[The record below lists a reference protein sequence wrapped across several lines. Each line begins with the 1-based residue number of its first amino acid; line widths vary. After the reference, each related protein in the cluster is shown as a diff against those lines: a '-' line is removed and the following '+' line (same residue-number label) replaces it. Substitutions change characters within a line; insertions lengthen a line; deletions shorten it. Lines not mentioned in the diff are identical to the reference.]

1 MGFDRV
7 PSASEVTGSPAC
19 AGDDNSKI
27 ATRPCGEIRAVTRK
41 PDDLPA
47 GTLDDTAHPH
57 RACAVP
63 RAVRRLCPVP
73 MGHAGGRAR
82 RKIVAAADARLAR
95 RCGLRADDRQLHP
108 DRAVLRRAAR
118 LDLRARAHRERQIRA
133 WCDEAMKNAVRLN
146 DTTWLTQGPLAK
158 LLALLDRDGEEAR
171 VVGGAVRNA
180 LLGHPP
186 GEIDVATTALP
197 EEVMRRA
204 ATAGFQPVPTGNALF
219 LSRDGTVHDPVGGI
233 EDLEQHRVRFIGD
246 PAMRIAEDYLRILRF
261 FRFHAAYGQGAPDPA
276 GLHAA
281 IAAREG
287 LQKLSRERLR
297 AELLKLLIAPRAATT
312 LEVMAE
318 AGLLEEVLG
327 GVPYLASAA
336 NIIAIEAVLGLEPD
350 PLRRLAGLAV
360 SVAEDAERLW
370 ERLRLA
376 NVEHERLAAMV
387 DGWWRIDPAIGESR
401 ARVLLYRLG
410 PARYLDRTV
419 LAWAR
424 SGAEAADL
432 GWRELATL
440 PERWQ
445 APVFPLKAADFIARG
460 VPKAPQLGKALA
472 ATEENWIAAGFPND
486 RAALQRIAE
495 EAAAAGE
502 GHSGARRRREPGTHE
517 P

>member
-41 PDDLPA
+41 PDDPPA

-108 DRAVLRRAAR
+108 DRAVFRRAAR

-146 DTTWLTQGPLAK
+146 DTTWLTQGPLAL
-158 LLALLDRDGEEAR
+158 LLALLDRDGDEGR
-171 VVGGAVRNA
+171 VVAGAVRNA

-204 ATAGFQPVPTGNALF
+204 AAAGFKPVPTGVEHGTVTVVIDGTGFEVTTLREDVETFGRKARVRFGRSWQQDAERRDFTLNALSV
-219 LSRDGTVHDPVGGI
+219 SRDGTVHDPVGGI

-261 FRFHAAYGQGAPDPA
+261 FRFHSAYGRGAPDPD
-276 GLHAA
+276 GLHAC
-281 IAAREG
+281 IVAREG
-287 LQKLSRERLR
+287 LRKLSRERLR
-297 AELLKLLIAPRAATT
+297 AELFKLLIAPRAAPT
-312 LEVMAE
+312 LVVMAE

-327 GVPYLASAA
+327 GVPYLAGVA
-336 NIIAIEAVLGLEPD
+336 NVIAVEAVLGFEPD

-360 SVAEDAERLW
+360 SIAEDAERLW

-376 NVEHERLAAMV
+376 NVEHERLASMA

-401 ARVLLYRLG
+401 ARVRLYRLG
-410 PARYLDRTV
+410 P
-419 LAWAR
+419 AR

-432 GWRELATL
+432 GWRDLATL

-460 VPKAPQLGKALA
+460 VPKAPQLGKAL
-472 ATEENWIAAGFPND
+472 
-486 RAALQRIAE
+486 
-495 EAAAAGE
+495 
-502 GHSGARRRREPGTHE
+502 
-517 P
+517 